1 MPRTRGTE
9 NAALPKRFEDLVAL
23 IAPRAIS
30 DDVAYENTALM
41 VDRLMASGR
50 LSKGQAAYLEALVQL
65 VEAYDARE
73 HAIDADGQSGVETL
87 RHLMDE
93 AGMSG
98 SDLGR
103 LLGLHASMGSK
114 ILNGDRSLT
123 LDHAR
128 RLATHFGVRPD
139 VFVG

>member
-1 MPRTRGTE
+1 MPRTKKTE

-23 IAPRAIS
+23 MAPRAIS
-30 DDVAYENTALM
+30 DDVGYENTVEM

-50 LSKGQAAYLEALVQL
+50 LSKDQAAYLETLVQL
-65 VEAYDARE
+65 VEVYDARE
-73 HAIDADGQSGVETL
+73 HAIAVDGLGGVETL

-93 AGMSG
+93 ASMSG
-98 SDLGR
+98 SDLAR

-123 LDHAR
+123 LDHVR
-128 RLATHFGVRPD
+128 QLAAHFGVRPYA
-139 VFVG
+139 FIG

>member
-1 MPRTRGTE
+1 MPRTKKTE

-23 IAPRAIS
+23 MAPRAIS
-30 DDVAYENTALM
+30 DDVAYENTVEM

-50 LSKGQAAYLEALVQL
+50 LSKGQAAYLETLVQL
-65 VEAYDARE
+65 VEVYDARE
-73 HAIDADGQSGVETL
+73 HAIDVDGLGGVETL

-98 SDLGR
+98 SDLAR

-123 LDHAR
+123 LDHVR
-128 RLATHFGVRPD
+128 RLAERFRVRPD
-139 VFVG
+139 VFVR